1 MSETFKQNTLY
12 FVPLG
17 GSEQFGAN
25 LNLYVCNDEFL
36 AVDCGIG
43 FADERYPGID
53 LLLPDPWLLEEN
65 KDKLKG
71 LVITHAH
78 EDHFGAI
85 PFLWEHFECPIYT
98 TRFTA
103 TVLRKKLEQEGV
115 EGVPIHIIE
124 PGEPFD
130 VGCFSLDMVSV
141 SHSVPDSFSLY
152 IETPYGNLFHSGD
165 WNLDQHSPTGYK
177 AEEETYRKIGDKG
190 ILAYIGDSTNAEHD
204 GYAGSEAEVAK
215 GLIEEFRACKGKIAV
230 TIFSSNISRIISV
243 ARAAQEVGRSVGV
256 IGRSLHRMIG
266 CAYECGMLDDI
277 QPFLDESEY
286 VQVPDDNLV
295 LIVTGSQ
302 GEHRAALAKIA
313 RGEFR
318 SVSLGRGDTVIFS
331 ARAIPGNDR
340 TISTVKNNLS
350 ASGVR
355 IVTPSDTNNIIHVS
369 GHPYRDEIEKMLE
382 WIKPTCVLPV
392 HGEHVQLN
400 AQAELARKC
409 DVDLVLQPVNGSV
422 VRLAP
427 GEPDIIDHVETG
439 LLAVDKARIIPATHQ
454 SIIARRK
461 LQYSGTVH
469 ASVVIDQDLNLL
481 GEVKIAT
488 VGLSCQRTQDTLIN
502 ELQEK
507 TNEIIKT
514 MKEDMIDMSG
524 NEEEIAETL
533 RISLRRYVSKTLGL
547 QPKTTVHVTCIN
559 L

>member
-1 MSETFKQNTLY
+1 MSEVLEEKGLY

-25 LNLYVCNDEFL
+25 LNLYVCDDEFL

-65 KDKLKG
+65 RDKLKG

-85 PFLWEHFECPIYT
+85 PFLWERFECPIYT
-98 TRFTA
+98 TVFTA

-124 PGEPFD
+124 PGTRFD
-130 VGCFSLDMVSV
+130 VGCFSLEMVSV

-165 WNLDQHSPTGYK
+165 WNLDQHSPTGFK
-177 AEEETYRKIGDKG
+177 AEEKTYREVGEKG

-215 GLIEEFRACKGKIAV
+215 GLIEEFKACEGKIAV
-230 TIFSSNISRIISV
+230 TIFSSNISRIISI

-256 IGRSLHRMIG
+256 IGRSLHRMIA

-277 QPFLDESEY
+277 PPFLDEHEY
-286 VQVPDDNLV
+286 VQLPDDNLV

-313 RGEFR
+313 RGEYR
-318 SVSLGRGDTVIFS
+318 SVSLGKGDTVIFS

-350 ASGVR
+350 AAGVR
-355 IVTPSDTNNIIHVS
+355 IITPSDTNNIIHVS

-382 WIKPTCVLPV
+382 WVKPTCVIPV

-422 VRLAP
+422 VKLAP
-427 GEPDIIDHVETG
+427 DAPVIVDHVETA

-469 ASVVIDQDLNLL
+469 ASVVIDQSLNLL
-481 GEVKIAT
+481 GEVKIDT
-488 VGLSCQRTQDTLIN
+488 VGLSCQLTQDDLIE
-502 ELQEK
+502 ELRDK
-507 TNEIIKT
+507 TTKIIDSLD
-514 MKEDMIDMSG
+514 EDIVFD
-524 NEEEIAETL
+524 EDEIAEKL
-533 RISLRRYVSKTLGL
+533 RIELRSYVNQTLGL
-547 QPKTTVHVTCIN
+547 QPKTTVHVTQ
-559 L
+559 LDL

>member
-1 MSETFKQNTLY
+1 MSELFEQNTLY

-25 LNLYVCNDEFL
+25 LNIYVCNDEFL

-53 LLLPDPWLLEEN
+53 LLLPDPWMLEEN

-85 PFLWEHFECPIYT
+85 PFLWERFGCPIYT

-124 PGEPFD
+124 PGKPFD
-130 VGCFSLDMVSV
+130 VGGFSLNMVSV

-165 WNLDQHSPTGYK
+165 WNLDQHSPTGYR
-177 AEEETYRKIGDKG
+177 AEEKTYREIGEKG

-215 GLIEEFRACKGKIAV
+215 GLIEEFKKCNGKIAV
-230 TIFSSNISRIISV
+230 TIFSSNISRIISI

-256 IGRSLHRMIG
+256 IGRSLHRMIA

-277 QPFLDESEY
+277 PSFLDESEY

-350 ASGVR
+350 AAGVR
-355 IVTPSDTNNIIHVS
+355 IVTPSDTKNIIHVS
-369 GHPYRDEIEKMLE
+369 GHPYKDEIKKMLG
-382 WIKPTCVLPV
+382 WVKPSCVIPV

-400 AQAELARKC
+400 AQAKLAAHC
-409 DVDLVLQPVNGSV
+409 DIERVLVPNNGSV
-422 VRLAP
+422 IRLAP
-427 GEPDIIDHVETG
+427 GEPEVVDHVETA

-454 SIIARRK
+454 SITARRK

-469 ASVVIDQDLNLL
+469 ASIVMDQNFNIL
-481 GEVKIAT
+481 GAVKIAT
-488 VGLSCQRTQDTLIN
+488 VGLSCQRSQDCLVE

-507 TNEIIKT
+507 AGEIIASL
-514 MKEDMIDMSG
+514 DQDIVL
-524 NEEEIAETL
+524 NEEEIAETI

-547 QPKTTVHVTCIN
+547 QPKTTVHVTCID

>member
-1 MSETFKQNTLY
+1 MSDIFMPDELY

-78 EDHFGAI
+78 EDHFGAVAY
-85 PFLWEHFECPIYT
+85 LWDRFQCPIYT

-103 TVLRKKLEQEGV
+103 SVLRKKLEQEGV

-124 PGEPFD
+124 PGENFD
-130 VGCFSLDMVSV
+130 VGCFSLNMVSV

-165 WNLDQHSPTGYK
+165 WNLDQHSPTGHK
-177 AEEETYRKIGDKG
+177 AEEETYRKIGEKG
-190 ILAYIGDSTNAEHD
+190 ILAYIGDSTNAEYN
-204 GYAGSEAEVAK
+204 GYGGSEANVAK
-215 GLIEEFRACKGKIAV
+215 GLIEEFKTCKGKIAV
-230 TIFSSNISRIISV
+230 TIFSSNISRIISI
-243 ARAAQEVGRSVGV
+243 ARAAQEVGRSVGL
-256 IGRSLHRMIG
+256 IGRSLHRMAG
-266 CAYECGMLDDI
+266 CAYECGMLKGI

-286 VQVPDDNLV
+286 SQVPDENLV
-295 LIVTGSQ
+295 LIITGSQ

-318 SVSLGRGDTVIFS
+318 SVSLGKGDTVIFS

-350 ASGVR
+350 TTGVR
-355 IVTPSDTNNIIHVS
+355 IITPSDTKNIIHVS
-369 GHPYRDEIEKMLE
+369 GHPYKDEIEKMLG
-382 WIKPTCVLPV
+382 WIKPSCVIPV

-400 AQAELARKC
+400 AQAKLASHC
-409 DVDLVLQPVNGSV
+409 NIGCIIVPNNGSV
-422 VRLAP
+422 IRLAP
-427 GEPDIIDHVETG
+427 GNPEIINHVETA
-439 LLAVDKARIIPATHQ
+439 LLAVDKTRIIPVSHQ
-454 SIIARRK
+454 SITARRK

-469 ASVVIDQDLNLL
+469 ASIVLDQSFNVL
-481 GEVKIAT
+481 GEIKIST
-488 VGLSCQRTQDTLIN
+488 VGLSYQGSQDYLIE
-502 ELQEK
+502 ELKDEA
-507 TNEIIKT
+507 NEIVSTLKKNTIN
-514 MKEDMIDMSG
+514 MYDD
-524 NEEEIAETL
+524 EEEIAETL
-533 RISLRRYVSKTLGL
+533 RISLKRYVAKTLGL